1 MSGGSFDYLFCKEVP
16 EIMTH
21 VSDIE
26 DMSEIC
32 LRLGYVDV
40 AKDLTRLA
48 EYSKSAW
55 NRIEVLHGQLAKVMR
70 AVEWYESADI
80 GANDLKIAIE
90 KYRTGGET

>member
-1 MSGGSFDYLFCKEVP
+1 MSGGSFDYLYCKEVP

-55 NRIEVLHGQLAKVMR
+55 NRIEVLKEQLRDVMH
-70 AVEWYESADI
+70 AVEWFEDCDYSEKNLAE
-80 GANDLKIAIE
+80 AIE